1 MKDSTAIVADDHEVF
16 RVALSAMLRDRLGFA
31 LVLTA
36 ESLDGALELLA
47 TTDEAG
53 LVLLDLGMP
62 GMKGAA
68 GVAAVRECRPDVRVA
83 VVSGSDDPQDIADA
97 LAAGVH
103 GFVPKTLG
111 IDAMTGAI
119 RDVWGGGAY
128 LPALSGPL
136 PLPSRPRPSPS
147 LPALTERQRQVLGY
161 LVEGRS
167 NKEIARALNLGE
179 GTVKIHLSGLLRALG
194 VNNRAQAAVAGAAA
208 LAPTG

>member
-1 MKDSTAIVADDHEVF
+1 MKDSTAIVADDHEIF
-16 RVALSAMLRDRLGFA
+16 RVALSTMLRERLGYG

-36 ESLDGALELLA
+36 STLDDALELLGSA
-47 TTDEAG
+47 SGVG

-62 GMKGAA
+62 GMRGAA
-68 GVAAVRECRPDVRVA
+68 GVAAVREGRPDARVA
-83 VVSGSDDPQDIADA
+83 VVSGSEDPQDVADA
-97 LAAGVH
+97 VAAGVH

-111 IDAMTGAI
+111 IDAMTVAI
-119 RDVWGGGAY
+119 REVAGGGAF
-128 LPALSGPL
+128 LPDLAGPL
-136 PLPSRPRPSPS
+136 PLPSRPKPGAT
-147 LPALTERQRQVLGY
+147 LPTLTDRQRQVLGF

-208 LAPTG
+208 LSSA